1 MQESLKG
8 FHEERDKLQKSHVM
22 QQAKEKAVEATSK
35 VFEYGA
41 KGVEMTKQG
50 YSQVWENTAKV
61 ESLLI
66 IRMLI
71 HLFYNFSGRQ
81 NCG

>member
-22 QQAKEKAVEATSK
+22 QQAKEKAAEATSK

-61 ESLLI
+61 KSYTNVNLSVL
-66 IRMLI
+66 
-71 HLFYNFSGRQ
+71 
-81 NCG
+81 